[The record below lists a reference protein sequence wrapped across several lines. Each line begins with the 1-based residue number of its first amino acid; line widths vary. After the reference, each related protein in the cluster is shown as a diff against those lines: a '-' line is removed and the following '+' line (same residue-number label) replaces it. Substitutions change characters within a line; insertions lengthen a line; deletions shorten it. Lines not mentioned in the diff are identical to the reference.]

1 MMKKDTLPRL
11 KTVGELKREAARELF
26 LYRLVSCLY
35 YAGVLVSYFFLILFI
50 TIAVGAF
57 L

>member
-1 MMKKDTLPRL
+1 MKKDTLPRL
-11 KTVGELKREAARELF
+11 KTVGELKREVARELF

-35 YAGVLVSYFFLILFI
+35 YAGVLVSCFFLALFI
-50 TIAVGAF
+50 TIAIGAF